1 MIGFLVM
8 MVTMLA
14 ARMINEKAMKKL
26 SAEEKGLLVDGFASN
41 RMWSMGLIIL
51 LIAGYFLVLRFELV
65 NVFVGLVTYLVLLA
79 VFITVQF
86 VTADRKLKE
95 LGLPMDYMRS
105 YRTSVLLRVG
115 GMVLFFLITFGIDG
129 W

>member
-95 LGLPMDYMRS
+95 LGLPMVYMRS
-105 YRTSVLLRVG
+105 YRSSVLLRVG